1 MYFKEA
7 TIPGVLSNCHALN
20 YMHKI
25 STSTCTYKCICTHVL
40 IMALRFRDLQNCVI
54 LSSCLILKHIHN
66 YTLS

>member
-7 TIPGVLSNCHALN
+7 TIPGVLSNCHASN

-25 STSTCTYKCICTHVL
+25 STSTCTYKCTHVL

-54 LSSCLILKHIHN
+54 LSSCLILKHIHVHN